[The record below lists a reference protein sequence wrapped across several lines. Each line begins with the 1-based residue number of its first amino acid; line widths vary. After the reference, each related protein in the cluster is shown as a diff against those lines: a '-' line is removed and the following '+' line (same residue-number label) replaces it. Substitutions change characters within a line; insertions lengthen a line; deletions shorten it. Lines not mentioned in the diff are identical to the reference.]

1 MNQTPYFFIKLNF
14 INDQFLI
21 IKIQFRFN
29 ILNSR
34 SDIYFIKFLFHHIY
48 FLIINYPFTALHI
61 IILNFIYQFARFL
74 F

>member
-1 MNQTPYFFIKLNF
+1 MNQTPYFFIKVNF

-29 ILNSR
+29 ILDSR
-34 SDIYFIKFLFHHIY
+34 SDICFIKFLFHHKF
-48 FLIINYPFTALHI
+48 FLVINYPSTTLHI